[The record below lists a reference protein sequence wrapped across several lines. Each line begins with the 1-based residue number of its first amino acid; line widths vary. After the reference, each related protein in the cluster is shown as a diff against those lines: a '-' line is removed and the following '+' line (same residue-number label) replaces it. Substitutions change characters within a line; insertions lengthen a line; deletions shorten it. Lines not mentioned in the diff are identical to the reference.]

1 VAIKFILIIL
11 RKMLTECYSRK
22 EYLLMDHVCVCV
34 CACVC
39 VCVPFICLQ
48 GDLVSGA
55 YYLCSSFQGGP
66 EKACLL
72 LVPEYLLNLS
82 AEK

>member
-1 VAIKFILIIL
+1 
-11 RKMLTECYSRK
+11 
-22 EYLLMDHVCVCV
+22 
-34 CACVC
+34 